1 MDDFTRQP
9 ADIIHPMSKSM
20 HQRMCE
26 YISTHSS
33 MALALIIVLVV
44 IVIGMYVYYH
54 GLLSFGPYVKHSRKS
69 SSDDD
74 SDDDSDTDRLIKH
87 ITGGNQ

>member
-9 ADIIHPMSKSM
+9 ADIVHPMASKSM
-20 HQRMCE
+20 HQKMCE

-44 IVIGMYVYYH
+44 VVIGMYVYYH

-74 SDDDSDTDRLIKH
+74 DADDSVTEHLINT
-87 ITGGNQ
+87 ITG